1 MSDIRVSVVHE
12 VLNSDRKRLL
22 ETVDREI
29 QSFDDW
35 FLRTYEGNAPLA
47 HFERSIIKT
56 YLMFKLDN
64 PTTA

>member
-1 MSDIRVSVVHE
+1 MSDIRVSVAPKG
-12 VLNSDRKRLL
+12 LNTDRKKLL

-35 FLRTYEGNAPLA
+35 FLRTYKGNAPLA